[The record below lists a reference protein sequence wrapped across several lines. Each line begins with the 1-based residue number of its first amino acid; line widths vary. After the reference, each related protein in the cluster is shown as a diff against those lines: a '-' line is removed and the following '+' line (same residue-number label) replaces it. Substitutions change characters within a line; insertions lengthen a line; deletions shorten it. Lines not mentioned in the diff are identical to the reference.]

1 MKRIKVVFDAQLLF
15 ERQKTGI
22 GWNAK
27 KMIDEL
33 VQYPELDCTLNCFLM
48 KDRERTES
56 ILKGYRE
63 QGCKVHQSRWMPA
76 RIYYHLERL
85 LPVPYRW
92 IFGKND
98 GITQFFNYT
107 IPFGVS
113 GKCVTIIHDIAF
125 LTYPETVAKRTRQWL
140 GKNLKIYC
148 QRADVIL
155 TVSEFSR
162 QEIHH
167 YLGIPL
173 EKIHVVYNGVDPEQY
188 HPDYSE
194 DRIQEVKAKYNIPGS
209 YILYLGTLEPRK
221 NIETLI
227 RAYQRLLSAG
237 PSRFGQ
243 IPAAFPKLVLAGKKG
258 WLYDSIFQLVK
269 EFHLENQVIFTGYVD
284 ESDAA
289 PLLCGARMFVFPSL
303 YEGFGIPPL
312 EAMACGTPVIVSDC
326 ASLPEVVGDAGLLAP
341 PTDIEKLAES
351 MNRLLKDDQLH
362 TALREAGLKRAGRF
376 TWKASAEKL
385 VQIYRMME
393 PDSQE

>member
-56 ILKGYRE
+56 ILKVYRE

-167 YLGIPL
+167 YLEIPL

-227 RAYQRLLSAG
+227 RAYQKLLAAG

-243 IPAAFPKLVLAGKKG
+243 PPSAFPKLVLAGKKG

-326 ASLPEVVGDAGLLAP
+326 ASLPEVVGDAGLLVP
-341 PTDIEKLAES
+341 PTDIEKLAEN
-351 MNRLLKDDQLH
+351 MNRLLKDDHLH
-362 TALREAGLKRAGRF
+362 AALREAGLKRVGQF
-376 TWKASAEKL
+376 TWKASAKKL
-385 VQIYRMME
+385 VHIYRMME

>member
-1 MKRIKVVFDAQLLF
+1 MKRIKIVFDAQLLF

-48 KDRERTES
+48 KDRERTEA
-56 ILKGYRE
+56 ILKVYRK

-85 LPVPYRW
+85 LPVSYRW

-167 YLGIPL
+167 YLEIPL

-194 DRIQEVKAKYNIPGS
+194 GRIQEAKAKYNIPGS

-227 RAYQRLLSAG
+227 RAYQRLLTAG
-237 PSRFGQ
+237 LSRFGQ
-243 IPAAFPKLVLAGKKG
+243 NLSAFPKLVLAGKKG

-269 EFHLENQVIFTGYVD
+269 EFHLENQVIFTGCVD

-326 ASLPEVVGDAGLLAP
+326 ASLPEVVGDAGLLVP
-341 PTDIEKLAES
+341 PTDIEKLAEN
-351 MNRLLKDDQLH
+351 MNRLLKDDHLH
-362 TALREAGLKRAGRF
+362 AALREAGLKRAGRF
-376 TWKASAEKL
+376 TWKASAKKL

-393 PDSQE
+393 SNSKE

>member
-1 MKRIKVVFDAQLLF
+1 MKRIQVVFDAQLLF

-33 VQYPELDCTLNCFLM
+33 IQYPELDCTINCFLM
-48 KDRERTES
+48 KDRERTEA
-56 ILKGYRE
+56 ILKVYRE

-194 DRIQEVKAKYNIPGS
+194 GRIQEAKAKYNIPGS

-227 RAYQRLLSAG
+227 RAYQKLLTAG

-243 IPAAFPKLVLAGKKG
+243 PPSAFPKLVLAGKKG

-269 EFHLENQVIFTGYVD
+269 EFHLENRVIFTGYVD
-284 ESDAA
+284 ECDAA

-326 ASLPEVVGDAGLLAP
+326 ASLPEVVGDAGLLVP

-362 TALREAGLKRAGRF
+362 TALREAGLERVGQF
-376 TWKASAEKL
+376 TWKASAKKL

>member
-48 KDRERTES
+48 KDRERTEA
-56 ILKGYRE
+56 ILKVYRE

-167 YLGIPL
+167 YLEIPP

-194 DRIQEVKAKYNIPGS
+194 GRIQEAKAKYNIPGS

-227 RAYQRLLSAG
+227 RAYQRLLTAG
-237 PSRFGQ
+237 LSRFGQ
-243 IPAAFPKLVLAGKKG
+243 NLSAFPKLVLAGKKG

-289 PLLCGARMFVFPSL
+289 PLLCGARMFIFPSL

-326 ASLPEVVGDAGLLAP
+326 ASLPEVVGDAGLLVP

-362 TALREAGLKRAGRF
+362 VALREAGLKRAGQF
-376 TWKASAEKL
+376 TWKASAKKL

-393 PDSQE
+393 SNSKE

>member
-56 ILKGYRE
+56 ILKVYRE
-63 QGCKVHQSRWMPA
+63 QGCKVHQSWWMPA

-113 GKCVTIIHDIAF
+113 RKCVTIIHDIAF

-243 IPAAFPKLVLAGKKG
+243 TPAAFPKLVLAGKKG

-326 ASLPEVVGDAGLLAP
+326 ASLPEVVGDAGLLVP
-341 PTDIEKLAES
+341 PMDIEKLAES

-385 VQIYRMME
+385 VQIYRMMRS
-393 PDSQE
+393 DSQE

>member
-33 VQYPELDCTLNCFLM
+33 VQYPELDCTINCFLM
-48 KDRERTES
+48 KDRERTEA
-56 ILKGYRE
+56 ILKVYRE

-162 QEIHH
+162 REIHH

-243 IPAAFPKLVLAGKKG
+243 TPAAFPKLVLAGKKG

-326 ASLPEVVGDAGLLAP
+326 ASLPEVVGDAGLLVP

-362 TALREAGLKRAGRF
+362 AALREAGLKRTGQF
-376 TWKASAEKL
+376 TWKASAKKL
-385 VQIYRMME
+385 VQIYRMMGSNSKE
-393 PDSQE
+393 

>member
-227 RAYQRLLSAG
+227 RAYQRLLTAG

-243 IPAAFPKLVLAGKKG
+243 TPAAFPKLVLAGKKG

>member
-48 KDRERTES
+48 KDRERTEA
-56 ILKGYRE
+56 ILKVYRE

-92 IFGKND
+92 IFGKSD

-173 EKIHVVYNGVDPEQY
+173 EKIHVVYNGVDPKQY

-194 DRIQEVKAKYNIPGS
+194 DRIQEVKAKYNIPGA

-227 RAYQRLLSAG
+227 RAYQRLLTAG

-243 IPAAFPKLVLAGKKG
+243 NHSVFPKLVLAGKKG

-326 ASLPEVVGDAGLLAP
+326 ASLPEVVGDAGLLVP

-362 TALREAGLKRAGRF
+362 TALREAGLKRAGQF
-376 TWKASAEKL
+376 TWKASAKKL
-385 VQIYRMME
+385 VQIYRMMGSNSKE
-393 PDSQE
+393 

>member
-22 GWNAK
+22 GWNTK

-56 ILKGYRE
+56 ILKVYRE

-173 EKIHVVYNGVDPEQY
+173 EKIHVVYNGVDPKQY

-227 RAYQRLLSAG
+227 RAYQRLLTAG
-237 PSRFGQ
+237 PSCFGQ
-243 IPAAFPKLVLAGKKG
+243 NPSAFPKLVLAGKKG

-289 PLLCGARMFVFPSL
+289 PLLCGARML
-303 YEGFGIPPL
+303 YFL
-312 EAMACGTPVIVSDC
+312 LYMKDL
-326 ASLPEVVGDAGLLAP
+326 AS
-341 PTDIEKLAES
+341 
-351 MNRLLKDDQLH
+351 R
-362 TALREAGLKRAGRF
+362 R
-376 TWKASAEKL
+376 
-385 VQIYRMME
+385 
-393 PDSQE
+393 

>member
-56 ILKGYRE
+56 ILKVYRE

-167 YLGIPL
+167 YLEIPL

-194 DRIQEVKAKYNIPGS
+194 GRIQEAKAKYNIPGS

-227 RAYQRLLSAG
+227 RAYQRLLTAG
-237 PSRFGQ
+237 LSRFGQ
-243 IPAAFPKLVLAGKKG
+243 NLSAFPKLVLAGKKG

-289 PLLCGARMFVFPSL
+289 PLLCGARMFIFPSL

-326 ASLPEVVGDAGLLAP
+326 ASLPEVVGDAGLLVP

-362 TALREAGLKRAGRF
+362 VALREAGLKRAGRF
-376 TWKASAEKL
+376 TWKASAKKL

-393 PDSQE
+393 SNSKE

>member
-48 KDRERTES
+48 KERERTES
-56 ILKGYRE
+56 ILKVYRE

-194 DRIQEVKAKYNIPGS
+194 DRVQETKAKYNIPGA

-227 RAYQRLLSAG
+227 RAYQRLLTAG

-243 IPAAFPKLVLAGKKG
+243 NPSAFPKLVLAGKKG

-326 ASLPEVVGDAGLLAP
+326 ASLPEVVGDAGLLVP
-341 PTDIEKLAES
+341 PTDIEKLAEN
-351 MNRLLKDDQLH
+351 MNRLLKDDHLH
-362 TALREAGLKRAGRF
+362 AALREAGLKRVGQF
-376 TWKASAEKL
+376 TWKASAKKL
-385 VQIYRMME
+385 VHIYRMME